1 MSDHKNGIIISGTL
15 GIVLLFSAISSFL
28 VMKHLDTNYSSI
40 LSSEVR
46 LQKSIHL
53 LERDCNHIQRSLL
66 NMLLSGDSTEIIRLK
81 AEALE
86 ASKQIDKQIDK
97 LNALKSTDQGNELLG
112 KIIKNSMQYR
122 EACASFI
129 MLVDTKD
136 IASAVAYNKKELY
149 PMLLRFQ
156 RTQEEVSDF
165 ISSSTIN
172 NSNKITSNVANV
184 GFWTI
189 GITSVPV
196 TAWVLSGLTL
206 SAFFTFPLL
215 RKKLKMHKL

>member
-15 GIVLLFSAISSFL
+15 GIVLLVSAIASYL
-28 VMKHLDTNYSSI
+28 TMKHLDTNYNSI

-66 NMLLSGDSTEIIRLK
+66 NMLLAGDSAEIVKLR

-86 ASKQIDKQIDK
+86 ASKRIDKQIDK
-97 LNALKSTDQGNELLG
+97 LTALKSTEQGNELLE
-112 KIIKNSMQYR
+112 KITKNSMQYR
-122 EACASFI
+122 QACASFI

-165 ISSSTIN
+165 ISSSTIKD
-172 NSNKITSNVANV
+172 SNKITSNVANV

-189 GITSVPV
+189 GISSVPV

-206 SAFFTFPLL
+206 SAFLTFPFL
-215 RKKLKMHKL
+215 RKKLKMQKM